1 MIFCNQGIIIIIII
15 IIIVTVVM
23 IFDVI
28 IQIKI
33 W

>member
-1 MIFCNQGIIIIIII
+1 MIFCNQGIIIIII